1 MKCNYFIK
9 PVSIYYLY
17 YLCVDTPL
25 LLRRLQHSS
34 QHSRGHPKASHF
46 SKWAVLIGK
55 WVVLNP
61 KMGSSKIEFWRE
73 NAELPNV
80 KVSKHSIINI

>member
-1 MKCNYFIK
+1 LF
-9 PVSIYYLY
+9 
-17 YLCVDTPL
+17 
-25 LLRRLQHSS
+25 HSS
-34 QHSRGHPKASHF
+34 AQETKKYTTLRYDTVEVENWLKASHF
-46 SKWAVLIGK
+46 SKWAFLIGK

-73 NAELPNV
+73 NAELPNM

>member
-1 MKCNYFIK
+1 MKCNYFIM
-9 PVSIYYLY
+9 
-17 YLCVDTPL
+17 
-25 LLRRLQHSS
+25 RLQHSS

-61 KMGSSKIEFWRE
+61 KMAKMGSSKIEFWRE